1 MLKRLPLLKLLA
13 LAQIVLMARRHV
25 ARLDKTDRRRLRELV
40 GHGFHDRHLSAH
52 ERHELADLVRK
63 AEPRA
68 FVGGAVDRVSPLP
81 LPKRVTQ
88 GSRKERRRAEEALSG
103 TVRGAV

>member
-1 MLKRLPLLKLLA
+1 MFKRLPLLKLLA
-13 LAQIVLMARRHV
+13 IAQIILMARRHV
-25 ARLDKTDRRRLRELV
+25 GRLDKRDRRRLRELV
-40 GHGFHDRHLSAH
+40 GHGFRDHHLSAD

-68 FVGGAVDRVSPLP
+68 FVGGAVDRLSPVP

-88 GSRKERRRAEEALSG
+88 GSRKERRRAEEALS
-103 TVRGAV
+103 